1 MHCTEVPYVLYI
13 CTVFMYCIIA
23 SLRLFSSAFGSHG
36 LNCVW
41 QNHLTVMYH
50 MHNEIR
56 YFPVLTIAMRTKPA
70 RFVSNTDESHS
81 PVYAT
86 CAHLRYRQL
95 RIAVL
100 SIVLSTVV
108 LHGAV
113 RPHAAKTTGTVR
125 QTIRSTRAADCNF
138 LKRHLVLDCLDVA
151 SVSDQLFLRI
161 RPPVNRRP
169 P

>member
-1 MHCTEVPYVLYI
+1 MHCTGAPYIALLLF
-13 CTVFMYCIIA
+13 VFI
-23 SLRLFSSAFGSHG
+23 AFGSHG
-36 LNCVW
+36 LNRVW

-50 MHNEIR
+50 MHNKIR
-56 YFPVLTIAMRTKPA
+56 YFPVFTIAMRT
-70 RFVSNTDESHS
+70 NESHS

-100 SIVLSTVV
+100 PTALSTVV
-108 LHGAV
+108 LYGAV
-113 RPHAAKTTGTVR
+113 RPHAAETTGTVR
-125 QTIRSTRAADCNF
+125 QTIRSTQAADCNL

-151 SVSDQLFLRI
+151 SVSDRLFLRV
-161 RPPVNRRP
+161 RPPVIRCP